1 MAHKDSTSLANV
13 LNHTALDPNGCGM
26 IPGPVVDTGRNHPVL
41 FSGRTKRQVLL
52 VLQPRDAECAD
63 VLRGISHHLRTNQSW
78 HWSIYLDSEA
88 GAARDPGWLRSRKW
102 HGVISCRTTESL
114 AEACG
119 ELCLPLVDLHDSVS
133 GPPRPRI
140 QPDNIAVGHLGAEHF
155 LERDFKNFGFCGF
168 GGFTPSQERKTGFVE
183 ALQLAGRRCAVFE
196 TRFPDEWTPA
206 WDERQTA
213 VLAAWLRS
221 LPEEVAVMACND
233 QRARQLVRAA
243 LAAGLEVPQ
252 TVAVLGV
259 GNDPVRCEISEP
271 EISSIE
277 VNGFEAGRK
286 AAEWLEHLMNGEE
299 LPESVLRIEPL
310 GVIARKSSD
319 VLAKRDAN
327 VAKALAYIHA
337 HACQGI
343 TVDQVVDQVFASR
356 SQLENK
362 FRRYIGRSPQAEIRH
377 TQVTRIRHLLAETN
391 LTLKEIA
398 EQTGFVHVE
407 YMCVLYKR
415 LTGETPGSYR
425 RNNQGFGR
433 PPAAAMNF

>member
-1 MAHKDSTSLANV
+1 MAHKDSTSLASI
-13 LNHTALDPNGCGM
+13 LNHTAPDTNGRGM
-26 IPGPVVDTGRNHPVL
+26 IPAPAIDAGREQPVL
-41 FSGRTKRQVLL
+41 FSRQTRRQVLL
-52 VLQPRDAECAD
+52 VLQLRDAECAD
-63 VLRGISHHLRTNQSW
+63 VLRGISQHLRANHSSQ
-78 HWSIYLDSEA
+78 WSIYLDSEA

-119 ELCLPLVDLHDSVS
+119 ELCLPLVDLDDSAF
-133 GPPRPRI
+133 GPPRPRV
-140 QPDNIAVGHLGAEHF
+140 QPDNVAIGHLGAEHF
-155 LERDFKNFGFCGF
+155 LERDFRHFGFCGF
-168 GGFTPSQERKTGFVE
+168 SGLPPSLERQAGFVE
-183 ALQLAGRRCAVFE
+183 ALQLAGRRCEIFE
-196 TRFPDEWTPA
+196 TKFPDEWTPA
-206 WDERQTA
+206 WDEKQLA
-213 VLAAWLRS
+213 VLATWLRT
-221 LPEEVAVMACND
+221 LPEESAVMACND
-233 QRARQLVRAA
+233 KRARQVIRAA

-259 GNDPVRCEISEP
+259 GNDLVRCEISEP
-271 EISSIE
+271 EISSVA
-277 VNGFEAGRK
+277 VNGFETGRK
-286 AAEWLEHLMNGEE
+286 AAEQLERLMQGEE
-299 LPESVLRIEPL
+299 LAEARLRIEPL

-337 HACQGI
+337 HACRGI
-343 TVDQVVDQVFASR
+343 TVDEVVNQVFASR

-362 FRRYIGRSPQAEIRH
+362 FRRYIGRSPQAEIRL
-377 TQVTRIRHLLAETN
+377 TQLTRIRHLLAETN

-398 EQTGFVHVE
+398 EQAGFVHVE

-433 PPAAAMNF
+433 PREAAMNF